1 MSSVKN
7 AGKKGYIMLY
17 FLITLV
23 LFFSLVVYIYRYNQ
37 LGLE

>member
-7 AGKKGYIMLY
+7 AGKKGYFMLY
-17 FLITLV
+17 FFITLA
-23 LFFSLVVYIYRYNQ
+23 LFFALVVYIYQYNQ

>member
-7 AGKKGYIMLY
+7 AGKKGYFMLS

-23 LFFSLVVYIYRYNQ
+23 HFFSLVVYIYRYNQ